1 MDVGRNDML
10 GELASDA
17 ALERTDF
24 IVQSTEQL
32 QKFLDRNRDRISQLG
47 GLTLIDDDPDYLS
60 VAPDLTFR
68 VRSRYQDP
76 DTSEWVTDT
85 EVVESASELVE
96 LYNPAEVYQAFAEAA
111 RAAAGLAEPTTAADD
126 LMRTA
131 GIPPEETFGLDEAAY
146 AGAADEWAATQ
157 PPVAEA
163 DDEESAARALY
174 DLALDFQERSQQNEA
189 RLLEQFEEVSAR
201 LIVQIGDL
209 IIVDDDDE
217 RLVLGSSGRFRA
229 EVLPEEGDGEWR
241 ELTAADD
248 LVEFYD
254 PTDVFGDLADALA
267 EAFPAVA
274 PEAEDEGEAG
284 DDDDAEDDDEAD
296 DADDSA
302 KAEDGDHDDA
312 AGEDPQP

>member
-1 MDVGRNDML
+1 MDVSRNDML
-10 GELASDA
+10 GELAIDA

-24 IVQSTEQL
+24 IVQATEQL
-32 QKFLDRNRDRISQLG
+32 SKFLDRNKDRISQLG

-68 VRSRYQDP
+68 VRSRYEDP
-76 DTSEWVTDT
+76 DTGEWMSET
-85 EVVESASELVE
+85 EIVESPSELVE
-96 LYNPAEVYQAFAEAA
+96 LYNPAEVFQAFAEAA
-111 RAAAGLAEPTTAADD
+111 REAGGLPEQPTAADD

-131 GIPPEETFGLDEAAY
+131 GVPPEETFGLDEAAY

-174 DLALDFQERSQQNEA
+174 NLALDFQERSQQNEA
-189 RLLEQFEEVSAR
+189 RLLEQFEEASAR

-217 RLVLGSSGRFRA
+217 RLVLGSAGRFRA
-229 EVLPEEGDGEWR
+229 EVVPEEGDGEWR
-241 ELTAADD
+241 ELTDADN

-267 EAFPAVA
+267 EAYPAVA
-274 PEAEDEGEAG
+274 PEAEGEGVEADGAEDEDGEDEDG
-284 DDDDAEDDDEAD
+284 DDDDT
-296 DADDSA
+296 
-302 KAEDGDHDDA
+302 